1 MVMRIREM
9 RDRAGMTQDELA
21 ASIGVV
27 RSAVANWEDEITL
40 PPARQPP
47 LLAEV
52 LECSIDELFDND
64 AQHL

>member
-1 MVMRIREM
+1 MVMKIREL

-21 ASIGVV
+21 ASVGVV
-27 RSAVANWEDEITL
+27 RSAVANWEVEIS
-40 PPARQPP
+40 PPKVRQLP

>member
-1 MVMRIREM
+1 MVMKIREL

-21 ASIGVV
+21 ASVGVV
-27 RSAVANWEDEITL
+27 RSVVANWEVEISL
-40 PPARQPP
+40 PKVRQLP